1 MHEVIHAAP
10 PFSTSGFISAAS
22 KLSPAE
28 SKLLSSTKAEID
40 RLNDLAGQWRKPRM
54 GQEHPIDM
62 EIHLQSV
69 ELSENPTSQNAEKL
83 HALVM
88 KKRDCELSEASIA
101 QALTAPIRREID
113 KLAPIAIRILD
124 DAEKAFLAESTAH
137 KAETRTQT
145 TFSSVAADHDARVE
159 STKQALAEKRRW
171 ITEENAA
178 AHFLFIEL
186 GLGIS

>member
-1 MHEVIHAAP
+1 MHEVIQSAP
-10 PFSTSGFISAAS
+10 PFSTSAFIATAS

-28 SKLLSSTKAEID
+28 SKLLASTKAEID
-40 RLNDLAGQWRKPRM
+40 RINALAGFYQKPRM
-54 GQEHPIDM
+54 NQPHPLDM

-69 ELSENPTSQNAEKL
+69 ALSENPTSENADKL

-88 KKRDCELSEASIA
+88 KKRDCELSEATIGH
-101 QALTAPIRREID
+101 ALKAPIRREID
-113 KLAPIAIRILD
+113 KLAPVALRIIE
-124 DAEKAFLAESTAH
+124 DAGNAFLAESEAH
-137 KAETRTQT
+137 KKETRTQT

-159 STKQALAEKRRW
+159 STKAALAEKRRW

-178 AHFLFIEL
+178 AHFLFLEL